1 MPRPSL
7 KEQRTREILDAY
19 LACVAKYGLEGA
31 TQERIAAKAG
41 LKRTIIRHYVGN
53 KKNMVLALAT
63 HLGAEFNDQ
72 TGIFEKSG
80 FKERC
85 IEDLINLLF
94 SNEALTDPRFVLV
107 YQALIF
113 AVEEYPEIRKPLL
126 GSIERLA
133 KFIAGVLS
141 NRYPYSTKQSI
152 DAATYG
158 LVVLHLNYDT
168 ISPLNPPKQWRTSS
182 YNAAVA
188 LIESLGEKRTN
199 T

>member
-19 LACVAKYGLEGA
+19 LACVARYGLEGA

-53 KKNMVLALAT
+53 KKDTVFALT
-63 HLGAEFNDQ
+63 TYLVAEFNDQ
-72 TGIFEKSG
+72 TRIFENSG

-94 SNEALTDPRFVLV
+94 SNEALTDPRLVLV

-113 AVEEYPEIRKPLL
+113 AVDKYPEVRKPLL
-126 GSIERLA
+126 DSIERLE

-141 NRYPYSTKQSI
+141 SRYPCSTKQRI

-168 ISPLNPPKQWRTSS
+168 ISPLKPPKQWRASS

-188 LIESLGEKRTN
+188 LLESLGEER
-199 T
+199 

>member
-1 MPRPSL
+1 MPRPIL

-19 LACVAKYGLEGA
+19 LACVARYGLEGA

-53 KKNMVLALAT
+53 KKDMVYALT
-63 HLGAEFNDQ
+63 TYLVAEFNDQ
-72 TGIFEKSG
+72 TRIFENSG

-94 SNEALTDPRFVLV
+94 SNEALTDPRLVLV

-113 AVEEYPEIRKPLL
+113 AVEKYPEIRKPLL
-126 GSIERLA
+126 GSIERLD

-141 NRYPYSTKQSI
+141 SRYPYS
-152 DAATYG
+152 
-158 LVVLHLNYDT
+158 
-168 ISPLNPPKQWRTSS
+168 
-182 YNAAVA
+182 
-188 LIESLGEKRTN
+188 
-199 T
+199 

>member
-19 LACVAKYGLEGA
+19 LACVARYGLEGA

-53 KKNMVLALAT
+53 KKDMVYALT
-63 HLGAEFNDQ
+63 TYLVAEFNDQ
-72 TGIFEKSG
+72 TRIFENSG

-94 SNEALTDPRFVLV
+94 SNEALTDPRLVLV

-113 AVEEYPEIRKPLL
+113 AVEKYPEIRKPLL
-126 GSIERLA
+126 GSIERLD

-141 NRYPYSTKQSI
+141 SRYPYSTKQGI

-168 ISPLNPPKQWRTSS
+168 ISPLKPPKQWRASS

-188 LIESLGEKRTN
+188 LLESLGEERKVT
-199 T
+199 